1 VPAVGAGLFA
11 QDAVVRVTVT
21 VTVTVTV
28 RVGVTSPN
36 PYPNPSPNPNPN
48 QDAVVTLEKAADS
61 NAPTPLEVSLNGQD
75 FSDSGVLWRWLPQV
89 SLLLFPSSPSATPAL
104 SPALTS
110 APTPYPKP

>member
-1 VPAVGAGLFA
+1 MYGAALWA
-11 QDAVVRVTVT
+11 
-21 VTVTVTV
+21 
-28 RVGVTSPN
+28 
-36 PYPNPSPNPNPN
+36 YPNPSPNPNPN